1 MSYHWNAFVALFRPV
16 LTGAQLTNQ
25 VAERRGITK
34 QETESLILGH
44 TSQDPILV
52 PNISILYTTTEKT
65 QNQL

>member
-1 MSYHWNAFVALFRPV
+1 MAYHWNAFVALFWPV

-25 VAERRGITK
+25 VAEGCGIAQ

-52 PNISILYTTTEKT
+52 PNISILYATTE
-65 QNQL
+65 